1 MGFSLEGLFTQL
13 NATINNK
20 VNGDKAK
27 LNELIK
33 QIEWWENYAIKCGN
47 MKENTQDKGE

>member
-13 NATINNK
+13 NAIINNE
-20 VNGDKAK
+20 VNDDRAK

-33 QIEWWENYAIKCGN
+33 QIEWWENYAIQCGQ
-47 MKENTQDKGE
+47 MKEK

>member
-13 NATINNK
+13 NAIINDE

-27 LNELIK
+27 LNKLIE
-33 QIEWWENYAIKCGN
+33 QIEWWENYAIQCGQLEAPQ
-47 MKENTQDKGE
+47 K

>member
-13 NATINNK
+13 NAIINNE

-33 QIEWWENYAIKCGN
+33 QIEWWESYAIQCGQL
-47 MKENTQDKGE
+47 KDT